1 MDPAAEVFKY
11 KCDIDIRDLISL
23 DDVQQLENFGPNGG
37 LIYCMEHL
45 VENIDWLI
53 DELNEFADDSF
64 ILFDCPGQIELY
76 SHLDVM
82 QRLAKAISKSGF
94 NLCAGYCTDATYL
107 TEPTKYIA
115 TCLTSVSAM
124 VQIAL
129 PHLNILTKCDK
140 VNNTELIEEAAES
153 TSCADFISK
162 QMDSRNFFNKKFFK
176 LNERIVDVID
186 NFWSVNFQ
194 TLNI

>member
-1 MDPAAEVFKY
+1 
-11 KCDIDIRDLISL
+11 
-23 DDVQQLENFGPNGG
+23 
-37 LIYCMEHL
+37 
-45 VENIDWLI
+45 
-53 DELNEFADDSF
+53 
-64 ILFDCPGQIELY
+64 
-76 SHLDVM
+76 
-82 QRLAKAISKSGF
+82 
-94 NLCAGYCTDATYL
+94 
-107 TEPTKYIA
+107 
-115 TCLTSVSAM
+115 M